1 MTKEGQVGEFMQ
13 VFCTAQ
19 GFQPGFLLVPQRH
32 HTEKQPGRPV
42 TGRKASAVRPSHL
55 DRFGQAVRRAF
66 SLTEVEVSCYLSSCA
81 SGRQQ
86 RSRLALLPRPEAP
99 PAREG
104 LGRPFG
110 EAAGRGRLWGHRCG
124 RSRAACHRMRERLV
138 FVEERRRLSLVCVP
152 QESEVSWRC
161 HLQLTWPPLAACSA
175 LCSLAVWKRLSRLV
189 ARGCPAPALQSR
201 PHSHKLCCKTRFSR
215 SSKSMTL
222 KL

>member
-42 TGRKASAVRPSHL
+42 TGRKASAVRPRHL

-86 RSRLALLPRPEAP
+86 RSRRALLPRPEAP

-110 EAAGRGRLWGHRCG
+110 EAAGRGRLWGHHCG
-124 RSRAACHRMRERLV
+124 TFPSRLSPYAGEARVCGGEATAEPGLRAAGV
-138 FVEERRRLSLVCVP
+138 
-152 QESEVSWRC
+152 
-161 HLQLTWPPLAACSA
+161 
-175 LCSLAVWKRLSRLV
+175 
-189 ARGCPAPALQSR
+189 
-201 PHSHKLCCKTRFSR
+201 
-215 SSKSMTL
+215 
-222 KL
+222 